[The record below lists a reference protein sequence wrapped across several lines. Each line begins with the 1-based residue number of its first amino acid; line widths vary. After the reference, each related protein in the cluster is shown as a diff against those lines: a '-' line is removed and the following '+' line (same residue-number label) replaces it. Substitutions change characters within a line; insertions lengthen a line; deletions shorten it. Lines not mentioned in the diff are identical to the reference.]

1 MVLDHN
7 PCFDETKQMYKKGWM
22 VFQIRSMIRDKEVTD
37 ESKQDATYEIKE
49 FIKSG
54 GNGKMM
60 FIAKITNYSGKNYP
74 NLPKTLLNYVETLG
88 ERYVF
93 QDVNAE
99 R

>member
-1 MVLDHN
+1 MLFDHN
-7 PCFDETKQMYKKGWM
+7 SCFVSSKQMYEQGWM
-22 VFQIRSMIRDKEVTD
+22 GFQIRSMIRDKEVTD

-74 NLPKTLLNYVETLG
+74 NLPKTLLNYVEKLG

-93 QDVNAE
+93 QDPNAE